1 MILIVQE
8 PTFASCKHY
17 VHTNFFILFNYLRT
31 KTRHKKSVFIII
43 NNLMN
48 RIEFAVYNHTV
59 LVDCICLFYDVYIIC
74 TCFKWK
80 INPLYEANYESV
92 YFVINLYCAQEMY
105 IDIF

>member
-43 NNLMN
+43 NNLTLYV
-48 RIEFAVYNHTV
+48 AVTQFTYGKLRHCYV
-59 LVDCICLFYDVYIIC
+59 
-74 TCFKWK
+74 K
-80 INPLYEANYESV
+80 S
-92 YFVINLYCAQEMY
+92 
-105 IDIF
+105 